1 MLGILKLTL
10 RSNTPSQTLANTKN
24 VQEVFEYWFQLYTK
38 DLYIFKYTQFNWVW
52 KKAHQTSTLQLLK
65 VVVS

>member
-24 VQEVFEYWFQLYTK
+24 VQEVLNIDFN
-38 DLYIFKYTQFNWVW
+38 YTQKIYIYLNIHNSIGYER
-52 KKAHQTSTLQLLK
+52 KLIKHQPHNY
-65 VVVS
+65 